1 MEISLFPTISLSRLL
16 MGDKLELVDVYNS
29 IIKNFEN
36 GEKIKLIEGK
46 IKKIKRIK
54 KIKKDQKFKS
64 SRV

>member
-46 IKKIKRIK
+46 IKKIK
-54 KIKKDQKFKS
+54 KDQKFKS